1 MLNETYLSG
10 IIMDDFVFADEQVSE
25 NEENTNPCWKLLIVD
40 DEKEVHAVTKL
51 ALRDFEFLG
60 RNIEFISAYSGIEA
74 QKILDNDR
82 DIAVILLDVVMETD
96 DAGLKVARYVR
107 EVTKNHMV
115 RIVLRTGQ
123 PGQTPER
130 DVIVT
135 YDINDYKSKTE
146 LTSQRLFTT
155 IVASFRSY
163 RDLVSIESNRLG
175 LERVISASSDL
186 FSTHSMGPFVHG
198 LLMQLN
204 AVFNHAQNAFELSS
218 FVAEHHASPACE
230 KSLTVVAAQGDFSGQ
245 EGELVAEVLPSSLKN
260 VYLEAQKNNQLIF
273 GEGYILYYSSDPE
286 QISTLVFIC
295 GIPADISEHDH
306 HLIELFSRNVQIAYD
321 NILLSQEIED
331 TQREIVYR
339 LGNALETRSK
349 ETGNHLKRVAHFAAL
364 LAKLAGIDEQDI
376 ATLRLA
382 APLHDVGKIG
392 IPDSV
397 LNHPGPLDSQQW
409 EIMKTHAQIGH
420 DLLQDST
427 RKVLKTG
434 ALISLTH
441 HEKWDGS
448 GYPYGLSGDDIHI
461 FGRIVSLVDVFDALY
476 NKRCYKPAFETKIC
490 TQYIVDNSG
499 IAFDPTLVDI
509 FMLHLDQF
517 MVIMHRYP
525 N

>member
-1 MLNETYLSG
+1 
-10 IIMDDFVFADEQVSE
+10 MDDFIFADEHTDEVEQQQAA
-25 NEENTNPCWKLLIVD
+25 CWKLLIVD
-40 DEKEVHAVTKL
+40 DEKEIHAVTKL

-60 RNIEFISAYSGIEA
+60 RKIDFISAYSGEEA
-74 QKILDNDR
+74 KAIITQET

-96 DAGLKVARYVR
+96 DAGLRVARFVR
-107 EVTKNHMV
+107 EQAKNHMV

-123 PGQTPER
+123 PGQAPER

-155 IVASFRSY
+155 IVASLRSY
-163 RDLVSIESNRLG
+163 GDLVSIESNRFG

-186 FSTHSMGPFVHG
+186 FSTRSMSLFVHG

-204 AVFNHAQNAFELSS
+204 AVFNHAENAFELSS
-218 FVAEHHASPACE
+218 FVAELHASPACE
-230 KSLTVVAAQGDFSGQ
+230 KSLTVVAAQGDFTGR
-245 EGELVAEVLPSSLKN
+245 EGEPVTEVLPATLKK
-260 VYLEAQKNNQLIF
+260 VYEQAQETNQLIF
-273 GEGYILYYSSDPE
+273 GDGYILYYSSDPE
-286 QISTLVFIC
+286 QFSTLVFIC
-295 GIPADISEHDH
+295 GIPDDVNAHDK
-306 HLIELFSRNVQIAYD
+306 HLIELFSRNVQIAYN

-349 ETGNHLKRVAHFAAL
+349 ETGHHLKRVAHFSAL
-364 LAKLAGIDEQDI
+364 LGRLAGLDEEDVV
-376 ATLRLA
+376 TLRLA

-392 IPDSV
+392 IPDAV
-397 LNHPGPLDSQQW
+397 LNYPGPLNSAQW

-420 DLLQDST
+420 DLLYDSP

-448 GYPYGLSGDDIHI
+448 GYPHGLVGEDIHI
-461 FGRIVSLVDVFDALY
+461 YGRIVSLVDVFDALY
-476 NKRCYKPAFETKIC
+476 HKRCYKPAFDADFC

-499 IAFDPTLVDI
+499 TAFDPRLVDL
-509 FMLHLDQF
+509 FMLNLDKF
-517 MVIMHRYP
+517 MEIMDRFP
-525 N
+525 D

>member
-1 MLNETYLSG
+1 
-10 IIMDDFVFADEQVSE
+10 MDDFIFAEEQIDDVESS
-25 NEENTNPCWKLLIVD
+25 NVQSWKLLIVD

-60 RNIEFISAYSGIEA
+60 RKVEFISAYSGEEA
-74 QKILDNDR
+74 KKIIDEDR

-107 EVTKNHMV
+107 EEAKNTLV

-123 PGQTPER
+123 PGQAPER

-155 IVASFRSY
+155 IVASLRSY
-163 RDLVSIESNRLG
+163 RDLVSIESNRMG

-186 FSTHSMGPFVHG
+186 FSTHLMSPFVHG

-204 AVFNHAQNAFELSS
+204 AVFNHTPNGFELSS
-218 FVAEHHASPACE
+218 IVAELHASPACE
-230 KSLTVVAAQGDFSGQ
+230 KSLTVVAAQGEFSGT
-245 EGELVAEVLPSSLKN
+245 EGEPVADVIPESLRD
-260 VYLEAQKNNQLIF
+260 VYQEAQQNNQLIF
-273 GEGYILYYSSDPE
+273 GEGYILYYSADPE
-286 QISTLVFIC
+286 QFSTLVFIC
-295 GIPADISEHDH
+295 GLPEDINQHDR

-349 ETGNHLKRVAHFAAL
+349 ETGNHLKRVAHFSAL
-364 LAKLAGIDEQDI
+364 LAKLAGVEEQDI
-376 ATLRLA
+376 ITLRLA

-397 LNHPGPLDSQQW
+397 LNHPGPLDSEQW
-409 EIMKTHAQIGH
+409 EIMKTHSQIGH
-420 DLLQDST
+420 DLLHDSP

-448 GYPYGLSGDDIHI
+448 GYPNGLAGEDIHI

-476 NKRCYKPAFETKIC
+476 NKRCYKPAFETQVC
-490 TQYIVDNSG
+490 TQYITENSG
-499 IAFDPTLVDI
+499 IAFDPTLVDL
-509 FMLHLDQF
+509 FMVNIDQF
-517 MVIMHRYP
+517 MAIMHRYP

>member
-1 MLNETYLSG
+1 
-10 IIMDDFVFADEQVSE
+10 MDDFVFAEEQHDDGE
-25 NEENTNPCWKLLIVD
+25 LLANKPTWKLLIVD
-40 DEKEVHAVTKL
+40 DEQEVHAVTKL
-51 ALRDFEFLG
+51 ALRDFEFLD
-60 RNIEFISAYSGIEA
+60 RKVEFISAYSGEEA
-74 QKILDNDR
+74 KRIIDSDR
-82 DIAVILLDVVMETD
+82 DIAVMLLDVVMETD

-107 EVTKNHMV
+107 EKAKNHMV

-123 PGQTPER
+123 PGQAPER

-155 IVASFRSY
+155 IVASLRSY
-163 RDLVSIESNRLG
+163 RDLVSIESNRQG

-186 FSTHSMGPFVHG
+186 FSTHSMTPFVHG

-204 AVFNHAQNAFELSS
+204 AVFNHTQNAFELSS
-218 FVAEHHASPACE
+218 FVAEQHTGPSCNQ
-230 KSLTVVAAQGDFSGQ
+230 SLTVVAAQGDFAGK
-245 EGELVAEVLPSSLKN
+245 EGEPVSHVMPTTLKAI
-260 VYLEAQKNNQLIF
+260 YEEAQERNQLIF
-273 GEGYILYYSSDPE
+273 GQGYILYYSTDPE
-286 QISTLVFIC
+286 QVSTLVFIC
-295 GIPADISEHDH
+295 GIPDNISEHDH
-306 HLIELFSRNVQIAYD
+306 HLIDLFSRNVQIAYD

-364 LAKLAGIDEQDI
+364 LASLAGLDEQEI
-376 ATLRLA
+376 VTLRLA

-397 LNHPGPLDSQQW
+397 LNHPGPLDDQQW
-409 EIMKTHAQIGH
+409 EIMKTHVQIGH
-420 DLLQDST
+420 DLLHDSS

-441 HEKWDGS
+441 HEKWDGT
-448 GYPYGLSGDDIHI
+448 GYPHGLSGEDIHI
-461 FGRIVSLVDVFDALY
+461 YGRIVSLVDVFDALY
-476 NKRCYKPAFETKIC
+476 NKRCYKPAFEEHVC
-490 TQYIVDNSG
+490 TQYIADNSG
-499 IAFDPTLVDI
+499 IAFDPTLVDL
-509 FMLHLDQF
+509 FMLNLDKF
-517 MVIMHRYP
+517 MHIMHRYP

>member
-1 MLNETYLSG
+1 
-10 IIMDDFVFADEQVSE
+10 MDDFIFAEEKAEDAQSTNEQS
-25 NEENTNPCWKLLIVD
+25 WKLLIVD

-60 RNIEFISAYSGIEA
+60 RKVEFISAYSGEEA
-74 QKILDNDR
+74 KKIIDEDR

-107 EVTKNHMV
+107 EEANNSLV

-123 PGQTPER
+123 PGQAPER

-155 IVASFRSY
+155 IVAALRSY
-163 RDLVSIESNRLG
+163 RDLVSIESNRMG

-186 FSTHSMGPFVHG
+186 FSTHSMGPFIHG
-198 LLMQLN
+198 LLIQLN
-204 AVFNHAQNAFELSS
+204 AVFNHTQNSFELSS
-218 FVAEHHASPACE
+218 IIAELHASPTSEAA
-230 KSLTVVAAQGDFSGQ
+230 LTVIAAQGEFSGTEGKSVADVIPPALKDVYQ
-245 EGELVAEVLPSSLKN
+245 EAK
-260 VYLEAQKNNQLIF
+260 QTNQLIF
-273 GEGYILYYSSDPE
+273 GEGYILYYSADPE
-286 QISTLVFIC
+286 QCSTLVFIC
-295 GIPADISEHDH
+295 GIPDDINEHDR

-364 LAKLAGIDEQDI
+364 LAKLAGLDEQEVVI
-376 ATLRLA
+376 LRLA

-397 LNHPGPLDSQQW
+397 LNHPGPLDGEQW
-409 EIMKTHAQIGH
+409 EIMKTHAQIGY
-420 DLLQDST
+420 DLLHDSP
-427 RKVLKTG
+427 RKVLRTG
-434 ALISLTH
+434 ALISMTH

-448 GYPYGLSGDDIHI
+448 GYPHGLSGEDIHI

-476 NKRCYKPAFETKIC
+476 NKRCYKPAFEAQVC
-490 TQYIVDNSG
+490 TQFITEGSG
-499 IAFDPTLVDI
+499 TAFDPTLVD
-509 FMLHLDQF
+509 LF
-517 MVIMHRYP
+517 MVNLDKFMAIMHRYP

>member
-1 MLNETYLSG
+1 
-10 IIMDDFVFADEQVSE
+10 MDDFIFAEEQE
-25 NEENTNPCWKLLIVD
+25 DDINTDDSLTWKLLIVD

-60 RNIEFISAYSGIEA
+60 RKVEFISAYSGSEA
-74 QKILDNDR
+74 KKIIDEDP
-82 DIAVILLDVVMETD
+82 DIAVMLLDVVMETD

-107 EVTKNHMV
+107 EEAKNHMV

-123 PGQTPER
+123 PGQAPER

-155 IVASFRSY
+155 IVASLRSY

-175 LERVISASSDL
+175 LERVITASSDL
-186 FSTHSMGPFVHG
+186 FSTHSMSPFVHG

-204 AVFNHAQNAFELSS
+204 AVFNHTQNAFELSS
-218 FVAEHHASPACE
+218 FVAELHANQICE
-230 KSLTVVAAQGDFSGQ
+230 RELTVVAAQGEFAGS
-245 EGELVAEVLPSSLKN
+245 EGELVADIIPKPLKEV
-260 VYLEAQKNNQLIF
+260 YEEAQQTNKLIF
-273 GEGYILYYSSDPE
+273 GEGYILYYSSDPD
-286 QISTLVFIC
+286 QLSTLVFIC
-295 GIPADISEHDH
+295 GIPDNINAHDK

-349 ETGNHLKRVAHFAAL
+349 ETGHHLKRVAHFSAL
-364 LAKLAGIDEQDI
+364 LGRLAGLSEQDVV
-376 ATLRLA
+376 TLRLA

-392 IPDSV
+392 IPDAV
-397 LNHPGPLDSQQW
+397 LNHPGPLDSEQW
-409 EIMKTHAQIGH
+409 EVMKTHAQVGY
-420 DLLQDST
+420 DLLHDSP

-434 ALISLTH
+434 ATISLTH

-448 GYPYGLSGDDIHI
+448 GYPNGLSGEDIHI
-461 FGRIVSLVDVFDALY
+461 YGRIVSLVDVFDALY
-476 NKRCYKPAFETKIC
+476 HKRCYKPAFEADFC
-490 TQYIVDNSG
+490 TQYITDNSG
-499 IAFDPTLVDI
+499 TAFDPTLVD
-509 FMLHLDQF
+509 LF
-517 MVIMHRYP
+517 MVNIDKFMDILKRFP
-525 N
+525 DK